1 MTERLLV
8 DVVIR
13 IFAVPEASD
22 PRVVVLRENSELL
35 EIGEWVLD
43 VVEELERLPKAA
55 FVALAVARGNVDS
68 LKQDISLK
76 AS

>member
-1 MTERLLV
+1 M
-8 DVVIR
+8 
-13 IFAVPEASD
+13 
-22 PRVVVLRENSELL
+22 
-35 EIGEWVLD
+35 LD